1 MSYGRRDASSSSAFR
16 ENAKFPLGMVK
27 TSIKVDPADENDL
40 LIVLDAF
47 GQPTYKIQD
56 ELYHHYILTYDHR
69 RVKPMS
75 KEEFTSFLR
84 HMESQRFFS
93 SHKKDEKIYWKHL
106 ISFKDFEK
114 ED

>member
-1 MSYGRRDASSSSAFR
+1 M
-16 ENAKFPLGMVK
+16 KV
-27 TSIKVDPADENDL
+27 TIKVDPADENNL

-47 GQPTYKIQD
+47 GLPIYKIED
-56 ELYHHYILTYDHR
+56 ELYQHYILTCDHR

-75 KEEFTSFLR
+75 KEEFVSFLLR
-84 HMESQRFFS
+84 MESQHFFS
-93 SHKKDEKIYWKHL
+93 SFKREGKVYWKRL

>member
-1 MSYGRRDASSSSAFR
+1 L
-16 ENAKFPLGMVK
+16 KP
-27 TSIKVDPADENDL
+27 
-40 LIVLDAF
+40 F
-47 GQPTYKIQD
+47 GLPTYKIED
-56 ELYHHYILTYDHR
+56 ELYHHYILTCSHR

-84 HMESQRFFS
+84 RMESQRFFS
-93 SHKKDEKIYWKHL
+93 SYKKDVKICWKRL

>member
-1 MSYGRRDASSSSAFR
+1 MKST
-16 ENAKFPLGMVK
+16 LGMVK
-27 TSIKVDPADENDL
+27 TSIKVDLADENNL

-47 GQPTYKIQD
+47 GPPTYKIED
-56 ELYHHYILTYDHR
+56 ELYHHYILTCDHR

-75 KEEFTSFLR
+75 KEDFTSFLR
-84 HMESQRFFS
+84 RMESQRFFS
-93 SHKKDEKIYWKHL
+93 SYKKDEKTYWKRL